1 MFDKELWAEIFETIR
16 RNKLRTFLTAF
27 SVAWGI
33 FMLIILLGSGQGLQ
47 NGVEYEFKQDAV
59 NALWVGGG
67 TTTMPHE
74 GMQAGRRIRFQV
86 EDSSLLSDIDGR
98 ENFSLRHNM
107 WEANQFTWKNKY
119 GTDFNAKGVGPGMI
133 AGENIKM
140 LTGRFINDRDLREY
154 RKVACIGK
162 PVQDELFKGINPIGE
177 YFEIN
182 GISFQVIGTF
192 TENDENDERRA
203 YIPWTTASKAFGYAN
218 RIEAFVFTLNEAS
231 LLNSPAV
238 EANIR
243 QQFAEQHKFNAE
255 DQGAMW
261 IWNTFEEY
269 SKIMNLMFGIRMFI
283 WLIGIGTILAGVVGV
298 SNIMMITVKERTRE
312 IGIRKALGA
321 TPWNVIRMVL
331 LESILI
337 TTIAGYLGMLGGI
350 VLLELLAANLP
361 VAEFFRQPEVGLQTA
376 LGCTLVLIVAGTVAG
391 FFPARRAA
399 AIPTID
405 ALRDE

>member
-59 NALWVGGG
+59 NAIWVSGGN
-67 TTTMPHE
+67 TTMAHE
-74 GMQAGRRIRFQV
+74 GMQAGRRIRLQV
-86 EDSSLLSDIDGR
+86 EDSSLLSGIDGR
-98 ENFSLRHNM
+98 QDFSLRHNM
-107 WEANQFTWKNKY
+107 WEVNQFTWKNKY

-133 AGENIKM
+133 AGENIQM
-140 LTGRFINDRDLREY
+140 LTGRFVNERDLREN

-162 PVQDELFKGINPIGE
+162 PIQEELFKGIDPIGE

-182 GISFQVIGTF
+182 GISFQVIGVF
-192 TENDENDERRA
+192 TENDENDARRA

-218 RIEAFVFTLNEAS
+218 RIESFVFTLDQSS
-231 LLNSPAV
+231 LLKSPEV
-238 EANIR
+238 EATIR
-243 QQFAEQHKFNAE
+243 QQFADRYKFNPE
-255 DQGAMW
+255 DKRALW

-269 SKIMNLMFGIRMFI
+269 SKIMNLMLGIRMFI

-321 TPWNVIRMVL
+321 TPWNVIRMIL

-337 TTIAGYLGMLGGI
+337 TAMAGYLGMVAGI
-350 VLLELLAANLP
+350 FLLEFLATKIPA
-361 VAEFFRQPEVGLQTA
+361 ADFFRQPEVSLQTA
-376 LGCTLVLIVAGTVAG
+376 LTCTFILIFAGTIAG

>member
-1 MFDKELWAEIFETIR
+1 MFDKELWSEIFETIR

-47 NGVEYEFKQDAV
+47 NGVEFEFKQDAV
-59 NALWVGGG
+59 NAIWVSGGN
-67 TTTMPHE
+67 TTMAHA
-74 GMQAGRRIRFQV
+74 GMQAGRNIRLLV
-86 EDSSLLSDIDGR
+86 EDSSLLSNIAGR

-133 AGENIKM
+133 AGENIQL

-162 PVQDELFKGINPIGE
+162 PLQEELFKGINPIGE

-192 TENDENDERRA
+192 TESDENDERRA

-218 RIEAFVFTLNEAS
+218 RIESFVFTLDEAS
-231 LLNSPAV
+231 LVNSTAV
-238 EANIR
+238 EATIR
-243 QQFAEQHKFNAE
+243 QQFAERYKFNPSDKRAL
-255 DQGAMW
+255 W

-331 LESILI
+331 LESVLI
-337 TTIAGYLGMLGGI
+337 TTLAGYLGMLTGI
-350 VLLELLAANLP
+350 VLLEILAANLP
-361 VAEFFRQPEVGLQTA
+361 AAEFFRQPEVGLKTA
-376 LGCTLVLIVAGTVAG
+376 LGCTLILILAGTFAG

>member
-1 MFDKELWAEIFETIR
+1 MFDKELWSEIFETIR
-16 RNKLRTFLTAF
+16 RNQLRTFLTAF

-59 NALWVGGG
+59 NAIWVSGGN
-67 TTTMPHE
+67 TTMAHA
-74 GMQAGRRIRFQV
+74 GMQAGRQIRLQV
-86 EDSSLLSDIDGR
+86 EDSSLFSTIDGR
-98 ENFSLRHNM
+98 DNFSLRHNM
-107 WEANQFTWKNKY
+107 WEVNQFTWKNKY

-133 AGENIKM
+133 AGENIQL
-140 LTGRFINDRDLREY
+140 LTGRFINERDLKEY

-162 PVQDELFKGINPIGE
+162 PIKEELFKGIDPIGE

-182 GISFQVIGTF
+182 GVSFQVIGVF

-218 RIEAFVFTLNEAS
+218 RIESFVFTLDEAS

-238 EANIR
+238 EADIR
-243 QQFAEQHKFNAE
+243 QQFAKRYKFNPE
-255 DQGAMW
+255 DQRALW

-331 LESILI
+331 LESVFI

-350 VLLELLAANLP
+350 VLLELLSANLP
-361 VAEFFRQPEVGLQTA
+361 AAEFFRQPEVGLRTA

-399 AIPTID
+399 AIPTIE

>member
-1 MFDKELWAEIFETIR
+1 MFDKELWSEIFETIR

-47 NGVEYEFKQDAV
+47 NGVEFEFKQDAV
-59 NALWVGGG
+59 NAIWVSGGN
-67 TTTMPHE
+67 TTMAHA
-74 GMQAGRRIRFQV
+74 GMQAGRNIRLLV
-86 EDSSLLSDIDGR
+86 EDSSLLSNIAGR

-133 AGENIKM
+133 AGENIQL

-162 PVQDELFKGINPIGE
+162 PLQEELFKGINPIGE

-192 TENDENDERRA
+192 TESDENDERRA

-218 RIEAFVFTLNEAS
+218 RIESFVFTLDEAS
-231 LLNSPAV
+231 LVNSTAV
-238 EANIR
+238 EATIR
-243 QQFAEQHKFNAE
+243 QQFAERYKFNPNDKRAL
-255 DQGAMW
+255 W

-331 LESILI
+331 LESVLI
-337 TTIAGYLGMLGGI
+337 TTLAGYLGMLTGI
-350 VLLELLAANLP
+350 VLLEILAANLP
-361 VAEFFRQPEVGLQTA
+361 AAEFFRQPEVGLKTA
-376 LGCTLVLIVAGTVAG
+376 LGCTLILILAGTFAG

>member
-1 MFDKELWAEIFETIR
+1 MFDKELWAEIFETIS

-47 NGVEYEFKQDAV
+47 NGVEYEFKSDAV
-59 NALWVGGG
+59 NAIWVSGGN
-67 TTTMPHE
+67 TTMAHA
-74 GMQAGRRIRFQV
+74 GMQAGRRIRLQV
-86 EDSSLLSDIDGR
+86 DDSLLFSQIDGR
-98 ENFSLRHNM
+98 QDFSLRHNM

-140 LTGRFINDRDLREY
+140 LTGRFINDRDLKEF

-162 PVQDELFKGINPIGE
+162 PLQEELFKGMDPIGE

-192 TENDENDERRA
+192 TETDENDERRA

-218 RIEAFVFTLNEAS
+218 RIESFVFTLDESA
-231 LLNSPAV
+231 LQNSHAV
-238 EANIR
+238 EVGIR
-243 QQFAEQHKFNAE
+243 QRFAERYKFNPE
-255 DQGAMW
+255 DQRALW

-321 TPWNVIRMVL
+321 TPWNIIRMVL
-331 LESILI
+331 LESVLI
-337 TTIAGYLGMLGGI
+337 TTLAGYLGMLMGI
-350 VLLELLAANLP
+350 ALLEALAANIP
-361 VAEFFRQPEVGLQTA
+361 AAEFFRQPEVSLETA
-376 LGCTLVLIVAGTVAG
+376 VGCTLILIIAGTIAG